1 MIRSVNL
8 AGPKGRLQ
16 RAAWNKCLFTRG
28 EDRMSNQTVL
38 RGVIHG
44 DRIEVED
51 LPGFADGQIVAVTVH
66 PVTNLSPSP
75 ASGPLPFAEVGP
87 DIPGTPSNTRL
98 RELAAKYQPAKE
110 WFDAEEEELF

>member
-1 MIRSVNL
+1 
-8 AGPKGRLQ
+8 
-16 RAAWNKCLFTRG
+16 
-28 EDRMSNQTVL
+28 MSSPTVL

-44 DRIEVED
+44 NTIEVED
-51 LPGFADGQIVAVTVH
+51 LLGFPDGQVVAVTVH

-75 ASGPLPFAEVGP
+75 ASGPLTCAEAGP
-87 DIPGTPSNTRL
+87 DIPGTPSKTRL

>member
-1 MIRSVNL
+1 M
-8 AGPKGRLQ
+8 P
-16 RAAWNKCLFTRG
+16 
-28 EDRMSNQTVL
+28 NQTVL

-44 DRIEVED
+44 NTIEVED
-51 LPGFADGQIVAVTVH
+51 LPGFADGQVVAVTVH

-75 ASGPLPFAEVGP
+75 ASGPLTCAEAEP

-98 RELAAKYQPAKE
+98 RELAAKYPPAKE